1 MKAQLHNA
9 YTSNNIGAYPMHP
22 RNLLSFIKVVEFGT
36 FNQAAVQLHVTQPAL
51 SRRIGALE
59 DELGTRLFDRHGRG
73 VTLTDAGLVLRD
85 HAEGLMRHMEQV
97 RSEIQSRASSPTG
110 TLSVGLPA
118 PFRTI
123 VSRTLVPQF
132 CIDYPNVKL
141 HVFEN
146 TPQIIQ
152 PLLLKGAL
160 ELGVIFR
167 DEPLAGLVFEPFL
180 SERLFLAGAP
190 HHGLRVDKPVPV
202 MRLAKLPLVQAVVP
216 SAVRAVL
223 SSYFAARQIELNY
236 NVEVDSIH
244 LMIDVAASGHSFTVL
259 PYSALRDQVL
269 AGKVCAAPLTH
280 LKTMEWVLA
289 RPADR
294 HVSSAAR
301 HFAQA
306 LRHVART
313 EVENG
318 RWPTAQMHD

>member
-1 MKAQLHNA
+1 
-9 YTSNNIGAYPMHP
+9 MHP
-22 RNLLSFIKVVEFGT
+22 RNLHSFMKVVEYGT
-36 FNQAAVQLHVTQPAL
+36 FNRAAAQLHVTQPAL

-59 DELGTRLFDRHGRG
+59 DELGTRLFDRSGRG
-73 VTLTDAGLVLRD
+73 VTLTDAGMVLRD
-85 HAEGLMRHMEQV
+85 HAEGLLRHVEQV
-97 RSEIQSRASSPTG
+97 RSEIQSRASTPTG
-110 TLSVGLPA
+110 TLSVGLPS

-132 CIDYPNVKL
+132 CIDFPKVKL

-160 ELGVIFR
+160 ELGVIFQ
-167 DEPLAGLVFEPFL
+167 DEPLAGLVCEPFL

-190 HHGLRVDKPVPV
+190 HHGLRVHKPVPPT
-202 MRLAKLPLVQAVVP
+202 RLAKLPLVQAVVP

-223 SSYFAARQIELNY
+223 SRYCAAKQIELNY

-244 LMIDVAASGHSFTVL
+244 LMMDIAASGHSFTVL
-259 PYSALRDQVL
+259 PYSAIREQVL
-269 AGKVCAAPLTH
+269 AGTICAAPLSH
-280 LKTMEWVLA
+280 MTMQWVLA

-301 HFAQA
+301 RFADA
-306 LRHVART
+306 LRRVARS

-318 RWPTAQMHD
+318 RWPTAQLHG